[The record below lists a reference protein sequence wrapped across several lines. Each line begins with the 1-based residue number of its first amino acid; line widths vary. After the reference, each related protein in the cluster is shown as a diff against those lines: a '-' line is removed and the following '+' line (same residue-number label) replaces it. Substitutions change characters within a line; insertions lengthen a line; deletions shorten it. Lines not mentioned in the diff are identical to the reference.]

1 MFGSTIFFSRTTWG
15 GVPTYLIIIDRKTD
29 GTVHVWSLAYQGE
42 ITRVLSH
49 AARSKEKLHEGK
61 QTDPW
66 SGVSSTQ
73 VQSEVTHKEYREL
86 QLPYNRKTR
95 GAFYRSS
102 TRATTEQLACQSH
115 MSQSAAQHSSQLR
128 RPVCRPPTIWEG
140 SPNKMGAKGGG
151 SNLTNMSL
159 ETTTSLQAEDNT
171 SWGTSGCRE
180 PPSGSTIVCFLP
192 LEKRNHP

>member
-1 MFGSTIFFSRTTWG
+1 MAAQLFFFEQLRG
-15 GVPTYLIIIDRKTD
+15 GIPTYLIIIDRKPD
-29 GTVHVWSLAYQGE
+29 VTVHIWSLAYQGE

-49 AARSKEKLHEGK
+49 AARSKEKLHERK

-115 MSQSAAQHSSQLR
+115 MSQSVAQHPLQLR
-128 RPVCRPPTIWEG
+128 RPCV
-140 SPNKMGAKGGG
+140 
-151 SNLTNMSL
+151 
-159 ETTTSLQAEDNT
+159 
-171 SWGTSGCRE
+171 
-180 PPSGSTIVCFLP
+180 PPSYDLGGFAQQDGG
-192 LEKRNHP
+192 